1 MYSARRWATPA
12 VQLFLL
18 LVGLTRAFWA
28 PRRLHLAPAFR
39 PRLQPT
45 SDGIAADTV
54 FQASSGTVTAAEVLA
69 AIETYGR
76 LNQPDAA
83 ERVFDRASFVGIPC
97 GVDVYNALL
106 AAWAD
111 GLAASTSGTDDL
123 ASRAEEVFRR
133 MAFADV
139 APDLRSYEIMFD
151 VWRLMCT
158 VTTDD
163 DDDDDSDTDSAIN
176 TSTDVT
182 SSSSSSSGSSGGA
195 VGAADKCVAA
205 LEAMAVVGLAPSMR
219 CYERTLQC
227 IAESR

>member
-28 PRRLHLAPAFR
+28 PRRLHPPPAFR

-54 FQASSGTVTAAEVLA
+54 FQATSGTVTAAEVLA

-176 TSTDVT
+176 TATDVT

-195 VGAADKCVAA
+195 AGAADKCVAA
-205 LEAMAVVGLAPSMR
+205 LEGMAVAGLAPSMR